1 MGPRDRPPCVRPPT
15 APRGPSDTARLLEVS
30 GGGPTVVWMRRLI
43 LVVAFAAFIPSAGA
57 ASPRADR
64 IESTYGVG
72 DIRAGDKQW
81 SIGELKIVE
90 ASLRVLGEEELPGMR
105 GVELVRMRRSPRILG
120 AGLYKVDGEGPR
132 ILVYDRAF
140 QGEGKGSSTDPNHTL
155 VHEFGHAI
163 AHKSVRVATRRADR
177 ALAATNDLVSKYN
190 AAANRFNASARRYN
204 ATRDPAIRAELRPLS
219 RRVERL
225 GHDVVA
231 SRKKLRKL
239 ERSARALHQDYR
251 SPFPRYGILRD
262 YKTSLGLRFGPTPYG
277 RLNLME
283 SFAESFMLHHVDP
296 AALKKSLP
304 RVHEWFAGEG
314 HLNPR
319 R

>member
-1 MGPRDRPPCVRPPT
+1 M
-15 APRGPSDTARLLEVS
+15 
-30 GGGPTVVWMRRLI
+30 WMRRLI

-177 ALAATNDLVSKYN
+177 AL
-190 AAANRFNASARRYN
+190 
-204 ATRDPAIRAELRPLS
+204 
-219 RRVERL
+219 
-225 GHDVVA
+225 
-231 SRKKLRKL
+231 
-239 ERSARALHQDYR
+239 HQDYR

-296 AALKKSLP
+296 DALKKSLP

-319 R
+319 H